1 MIGGELLGSASGG
14 LKLGRLDNKVAIV
27 TGAAMGIGEG
37 IARTF
42 AEEGATLVLVDVD
55 DQALAKTAADL
66 GASAVVGDVSRAET
80 AERAVEECLER
91 HRRIDV
97 LVNNAAVLRTARL
110 HELSEEDWDLVIDVN
125 LKGPFLMTKAVVPS
139 MLSAGGGSIVNIAS
153 ISSLIVLPEHAA
165 YCAAKGG
172 VVQLTR
178 QAALEYALDGIRVN
192 CVAPGTVDTPLV
204 QRFLETAPNADQVMG
219 DLRANHPIGR
229 IGTSEEIGRVVA
241 FLASDDASF
250 VTGAC
255 LVADGGYT
263 IK

>member
-1 MIGGELLGSASGG
+1 
-14 LKLGRLDNKVAIV
+14 
-27 TGAAMGIGEG
+27 MGIGEG

-42 AEEGATLVLVDVD
+42 AEEGAALVLVDVD
-55 DQALAKTAADL
+55 EGALERTAAEL
-66 GASAVVGDVSRAET
+66 GAVHVAGDVSLAET
-80 AERAVEECLER
+80 ATRTIELCLET
-91 HRRIDV
+91 HGRIDV

-110 HELSEEDWDLVIDVN
+110 HELSEDDWDLVLDVN
-125 LKGPFLMTKAVVPS
+125 LKGPFLMTKAAIPP
-139 MLSAGGGSIVNIAS
+139 MLAAGGGSIVNIAS

-172 VVQLTR
+172 LVQLTK
-178 QAALEYALDGIRVN
+178 QAALEYAEDGIRVN
-192 CVAPGTVDTPLV
+192 CVAPGTVHTPLV
-204 QRFLETAPNADQVMG
+204 DRFLESAPNAEEVMAG
-219 DLRANHPIGR
+219 LRANHPIGR
-229 IGTSEEIGRVVA
+229 IGTAEEIGRVVA

>member
-1 MIGGELLGSASGG
+1 M
-14 LKLGRLDNKVAIV
+14 GRLDGKVALI
-27 TGAAMGIGEG
+27 TGAAMGIGAG
-37 IARTF
+37 IAEVFR
-42 AEEGATLVLVDVD
+42 AEGAHLVLVDVD
-55 DQALAKTAADL
+55 EAALAGTAERL
-66 GASAVVGDVSRAET
+66 GARTVVGDVSQAT
-80 AERAVEECLER
+80 TGSAAVAACLQIHGR
-91 HRRIDV
+91 VDV
-97 LVNNAAVLRTARL
+97 LINNAAVLRTARL
-110 HELSEEDWDLVIDVN
+110 HELSEEDWDLVLDVS
-125 LKGPFLMTKAVVPS
+125 LKGPFLMTKAVIPA
-139 MLSAGGGSIVNIAS
+139 MLEAGGGAIVNVAS

-172 VVQLTR
+172 LVQLTR
-178 QAALEYALDGIRVN
+178 QAALEYALENVRVN

-204 QRFLETAPNADQVMG
+204 QRFLADAPNATEVLA

-229 IGTSEEIGRVVA
+229 IGTAEEIGRAVA